1 METFERPPR
10 GPSGA
15 DRVWRR
21 RGKDTQAMEREG
33 QTKSV
38 CGKPLQQYSSAVTGS
53 TRLYHLVAD
62 PLKHRRQEK
71 PPFPNYTAVER
82 AGDHGSQRSVKA
94 RTISDRG
101 STALETSERTFIGS
115 PVAAQPS
122 IGHSRAIS
130 TDNPLKRGGP
140 SGPGSISPERNL
152 RASPSPR
159 SGSRARIHSGVTST
173 SLIHKATDDH
183 KAEAHSG
190 RILPQGLDSPSPQRG
205 ILPFPKAS
213 QYESPRGMQPSCP
226 PADSGA
232 TDPSQPVLE
241 PKIGKGTRASPH
253 TSRQNRGSGTLHP
266 PHEQDEP
273 EGDTS
278 MLRQPETKPI
288 SHDQLVVEVKGI
300 YAGLV
305 MVEAKCIE
313 VDERQKLWA
322 QDKDYAS
329 RNPVTADQWKSL
341 IALHKQLLHEH
352 HDFFL
357 ASQHP
362 SASNNLSR
370 LAAKYIMPARMWR
383 HGIHGFLEVLRHRL
397 PGSLEHMLAFIYI
410 AYNMMALLF
419 ETVPSFEDTWIECLG
434 DLGRYR
440 MAIEDDEP
448 RDREIWSNVAR
459 YWYSKASDKS
469 PVTGRLYHHLAILAR
484 PNTLE
489 HLSLY
494 TKSLTCIVP
503 FESAKGSILTL
514 LNPVLS
520 GKVSV
525 SPRNLQIEVLFIK
538 AHAILFTYR
547 INDFSEVLQL
557 SQSNVVNDFLYRKVE
572 KDRGEIF
579 GRVKKLL
586 AYLAIANV
594 SGILEYGATLENGTP
609 RSPIRREHDAMNV
622 SEGEEFSRREE
633 EAPGDTF
640 MQKSHDT
647 INIFELTTR
656 MGSPSAHPTPKEQ
669 AHSSTIVPYASELA
683 FSTMKYLI
691 SDLHWRSEARIW
703 RHLLPFIH
711 IMIVFIW
718 TCCKAGSSMTIIERF
733 IPWEALCVYLNLLAD
748 KGGGMECFVNSRDPF
763 GEHGGGDNRPI
774 WEDFLLRGLTYT
786 LWYFPKNWFSKSG
799 LDDEE
804 RQLELP
810 SMDDARIAR
819 ILELGLRIA
828 SVSLDREISG
838 LD

>member
-1 METFERPPR
+1 M
-10 GPSGA
+10 
-15 DRVWRR
+15 
-21 RGKDTQAMEREG
+21 
-33 QTKSV
+33 
-38 CGKPLQQYSSAVTGS
+38 
-53 TRLYHLVAD
+53 
-62 PLKHRRQEK
+62 
-71 PPFPNYTAVER
+71 
-82 AGDHGSQRSVKA
+82 
-94 RTISDRG
+94 
-101 STALETSERTFIGS
+101 
-115 PVAAQPS
+115 
-122 IGHSRAIS
+122 
-130 TDNPLKRGGP
+130 
-140 SGPGSISPERNL
+140 
-152 RASPSPR
+152 
-159 SGSRARIHSGVTST
+159 
-173 SLIHKATDDH
+173 HKALLSH
-183 KAEAHSG
+183 KAVDEHKADALSG
-190 RILPQGLDSPSPQRG
+190 EILPPASDSLSPQRG
-205 ILPFPKAS
+205 ILHIPKA
-213 QYESPRGMQPSCP
+213 QYDSRKELQPS
-226 PADSGA
+226 
-232 TDPSQPVLE
+232 VE
-241 PKIGKGTRASPH
+241 PRHGQGTRASSQ
-253 TSRQNRGSGTLHP
+253 TFQRNRGAGKPPP

-278 MLRQPETKPI
+278 MLRQPETRPI

-322 QDKDYAS
+322 QDKEYAS
-329 RNPVTADQWKSL
+329 RNQVTGDQWKSL

-469 PVTGRLYHHLAILAR
+469 PITGRLYHHLAILAR

-547 INDFSEVLQL
+547 TNDFSEVLWL
-557 SQSNVVNDFLYRKVE
+557 SQSNVVNDFLYRKDD
-572 KDRGEIF
+572 KGRGDNI
-579 GRVKKLL
+579 GRVKKIL
-586 AYLAIANV
+586 AYLAIANI

-622 SEGEEFSRREE
+622 RKGERVSREEE

-656 MGSPSAHPTPKEQ
+656 MGYPLAFPTPKEQ

-691 SDLHWRSEARIW
+691 SDLHWRSEAQVW
-703 RHLLPFIH
+703 KHLLPFNH
-711 IMIVFIW
+711 IMVVFIW
-718 TCCKAGSSMTIIERF
+718 TCCEADTSITIIERF
-733 IPWEALCVYLNLLAD
+733 VPWGALCVYLNELAV
-748 KGGGMECFVNSRDPF
+748 KGGGMEGFANSRAPF
-763 GEHGGGDNRPI
+763 SKHGAGDGRPL

-786 LWYFPKNWFSKSG
+786 LWYFSKDWFSKSG

-810 SMDDARIAR
+810 SMDDARITR
-819 ILELGLRIA
+819 ILWLGFRIA
-828 SVSLDREISG
+828 SVCLDLKTRWA
-838 LD
+838 